1 MTSLHFEMLEILA
14 KRANVVIENKD
25 KKSLVYKSTGSSV
38 IDSVLVAVVN
48 NTDFTII
55 EAKIKNGIKID
66 NYADALVYVFQK
78 INDGESFVVD
88 EVFTMFTK
96 N

>member
-14 KRANVVIENKD
+14 KRADLVVENKD
-25 KKSLVYKSTGSSV
+25 KKSLVYKSTGSLV
-38 IDSVLVAVVN
+38 IDDALIAVVN
-48 NTDFTII
+48 NTDFALI
-55 EAKIKNGIKID
+55 EAKIKVGVKIE
-66 NYADALVYVFQK
+66 NYANALVYVFQK
-78 INDGESFVVD
+78 INDNESFVVD